1 MPTLAPSSKRAV
13 KDRMKA
19 PEEPDVTI
27 TREGSISKL
36 YQRPYKFEIFFLN
49 SGNPSAVSYTHL
61 TLPTTVIV

>member
-36 YQRPYKFEIFFLN
+36 YQRPYKSRFFFLI
-49 SGNPSAVSYTHL
+49 L
-61 TLPTTVIV
+61 VILVQLYIQEGCF